1 MGAKNTKIKKTKINK
16 QKEEKSLENK
26 KILKENILLI
36 NQNKNP
42 CFKKKEIFSHS
53 NCIGFE
59 IYKLKD
65 INNAF
70 YLAYSSFTEE
80 NIIIYKYFYEKEKFE
95 KISEIQ
101 IYKGDLND
109 IIIKYFYNPL
119 NNKEYLFF
127 VRKYDDIEI
136 VLIQK
141 ENKFEFIN
149 KRKKNSPLYEYGR
162 DSYQRITKIEL
173 FENIYNQYD
182 NNIYIIISYYLSD
195 FEVIEDPLWIS
206 NNIKILKFKNNKL
219 VLIKEFEFTMNAGI
233 NLLIDT
239 FEGMNDPNEL
249 TKIIY
254 HDKFSKKYCILMIIY
269 NNLQFIEIKNKYE
282 KNYQIK
288 NFFELENDLQQF
300 KETIKWKMLFK
311 GCIINLFSSNDN
323 TDYLYLYFNGKNIV
337 SENYPSK
344 GIFVVIDLLNKKI
357 IKKIKIN
364 KYIASILNWNNKY
377 LILQSN
383 ESFYIFDTRINKI
396 ISKYSN
402 LSLKDLSKQSIKTF
416 FSIKNNF
423 YSLFVFNENINFFIS
438 N

>member
-1 MGAKNTKIKKTKINK
+1 
-16 QKEEKSLENK
+16 
-26 KILKENILLI
+26 
-36 NQNKNP
+36 
-42 CFKKKEIFSHS
+42 
-53 NCIGFE
+53 
-59 IYKLKD
+59 
-65 INNAF
+65 
-70 YLAYSSFTEE
+70 
-80 NIIIYKYFYEKEKFE
+80 
-95 KISEIQ
+95 
-101 IYKGDLND
+101 
-109 IIIKYFYNPL
+109 
-119 NNKEYLFF
+119 
-127 VRKYDDIEI
+127 
-136 VLIQK
+136 
-141 ENKFEFIN
+141 
-149 KRKKNSPLYEYGR
+149 
-162 DSYQRITKIEL
+162 
-173 FENIYNQYD
+173 
-182 NNIYIIISYYLSD
+182 
-195 FEVIEDPLWIS
+195 
-206 NNIKILKFKNNKL
+206 
-219 VLIKEFEFTMNAGI
+219 MNAGI

-288 NFFELENDLQQF
+288 NFFELENDLHQF